1 MDSNIKQ
8 IVNVINGIG
17 MLNFHYNSNGD
28 SIEFDSNLKDL
39 NSVTK
44 QLEIELKNFMYL
56 FNEQIQIKADDQL
69 FENLSKEI
77 YKHIS
82 TLKDNYHQIR
92 VIFSVPI
99 SKDIIQLLKVI
110 ELKISVLD
118 KILNSIS
125 IDNKFLEYHGQEKT
139 DSSSIDVEENVETL
153 MYRERYDLLK
163 SKGVINL
170 INSKIK
176 FTKDQHLVVGTILG
190 IDENDAKKLQSK
202 KYQNTRLTIR
212 EKADKLNLRQRY
224 YLVKRL
230 GVEELIYSK
239 VRLRE
244 EQHKIIGK
252 MMGVHKD
259 NIKKLFLDKYKG
271 VKISPKE
278 KDIVDDILSKIS
290 K

>member
-28 SIEFDSNLKDL
+28 SIEFDSNLRDL

-56 FNEQIQIKADDQL
+56 FNEQIHIKADEQL

-82 TLKDNYHQIR
+82 TLKNDYHQIR
-92 VIFSVPI
+92 VIFTVPI
-99 SKDIIQLLKVI
+99 SNDIIQLLKVI

-118 KILNSIS
+118 KMLNSIS

-139 DSSSIDVEENVETL
+139 DSSTNDAEEDMETL

-163 SKGVINL
+163 TKGVINQ

-176 FTKDQHLVVGTILG
+176 FTKDQHLVVGIILG

-224 YLVKRL
+224 FIVKWL
-230 GVEELIYSK
+230 DVEELIYSK

-259 NIKKLFLDKYKG
+259 NIKHLYRGKYKG
-271 VKISPKE
+271 HSISQEEKE
-278 KDIVDDILSKIS
+278 TVDDILSKIF